1 MKRAPVLVLVI
12 ALAVLAFWLQRE
24 STRGTFD
31 LVQRGFLSWLAANSS
46 ATIILPPLTLVLY
59 DDEASEL
66 AGTGR
71 MAMLDGALFA
81 RAASR
86 LGALGAGV
94 EGLTGDPTR
103 IIEAA
108 GRMPVFGG
116 YDPAAAPGSGWTP
129 VSGEPGTGWP
139 EMAGLV
145 GRPARFARGFLA
157 PPAGGGG
164 AKSIQVAAR
173 NADRAVP
180 SFLAL
185 AWAAAQ
191 GWQWSELRADPSGLR
206 GPSGQ
211 LLLDQTGATQFLP
224 AAGPSVTTMN
234 ELLVMAEKF
243 EREGGAA
250 PLSGHMVVL
259 ARATSEVT
267 RVAGEGLKPV
277 TPVEQWAS
285 AWEAVR
291 TNRLFH
297 SPGWWYPLVVAA
309 AAGVLALGPARRSNG
324 GALLAGFFALLVF
337 AMIALAVF
345 ASARVALPA
354 ALTLLTLAA
363 GLMVGR
369 AGHKGGW
376 FSP

>member
-12 ALAVLAFWLQRE
+12 ALTVLAFWLQRE

-46 ATIILPPLTLVLY
+46 ATKILPPLTLVLY

-116 YDPAAAPGSGWTP
+116 YDPAVAPGSGWTP
-129 VSGEPGTGWP
+129 LSGEPGTGWP

-145 GRPARFARGFLA
+145 GRPARFARGVLA
-157 PPAGGGG
+157 PPVGGGG
-164 AKSIQVAAR
+164 AKSMQVAAR

-277 TPVEQWAS
+277 TPMEQWAS

-309 AAGVLALGPARRSNG
+309 AAGVLALGPARRSNS

-369 AGHKGGW
+369 AGYKGGW

>member
-46 ATIILPPLTLVLY
+46 ATKILPPLTLVLY

-116 YDPAAAPGSGWTP
+116 YDPSVAPGSGWTP
-129 VSGEPGTGWP
+129 LSGEPGTGWP

-145 GRPARFARGFLA
+145 GRPARFARGVLA
-157 PPAGGGG
+157 PPVGGGG

-277 TPVEQWAS
+277 TPMEQWAS

-309 AAGVLALGPARRSNG
+309 AAGVLALGPARRSNS

-369 AGHKGGW
+369 AGYKGGW

>member
-46 ATIILPPLTLVLY
+46 ATKILPPLTLVLY

-116 YDPAAAPGSGWTP
+116 YDPAVAPGSGWTP
-129 VSGEPGTGWP
+129 LSGEPGTGWP

-145 GRPARFARGFLA
+145 GRPARFARGVLA
-157 PPAGGGG
+157 PPVGGGG

-224 AAGPSVTTMN
+224 DAGPSVTTMN
-234 ELLVMAEKF
+234 ELLVLAEKF

-277 TPVEQWAS
+277 TPMEQWAS

-309 AAGVLALGPARRSNG
+309 AAGVLALGPARRSNS

-369 AGHKGGW
+369 AGYKGGW

>member
-46 ATIILPPLTLVLY
+46 ATKILPPLTLVLY
-59 DDEASEL
+59 DDEVSEL

-145 GRPARFARGFLA
+145 GRPARFARGVLA
-157 PPAGGGG
+157 PPVGGGG

-369 AGHKGGW
+369 AGYKGGW